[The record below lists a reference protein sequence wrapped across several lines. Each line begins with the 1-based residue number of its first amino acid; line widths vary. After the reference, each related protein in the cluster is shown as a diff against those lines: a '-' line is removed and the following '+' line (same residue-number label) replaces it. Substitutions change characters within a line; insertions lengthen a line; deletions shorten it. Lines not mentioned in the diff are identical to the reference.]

1 MKFMK
6 NHRRLSL
13 FLFIILLLSLGLLYR
28 QVKFNRQAKNQV
40 LTINYHDSRKVH
52 VNLSQVLE
60 DQGLALAYPPGSS
73 YKNKPG
79 LKEVPEVTLHYQVYL
94 KKSLLDQVFKEPAKS
109 QSLYVSLDPSGSFG
123 QDFSLDFSID
133 KSPQFVYEQGG
144 PVHVFIRLKLVPR
157 LKEPEPIKEKS
168 PQHKLDIFFE
178 TAS

>member
-1 MKFMK
+1 MKFIK
-6 NHRRLSL
+6 THRRLSL
-13 FLFIILLLSLGLLYR
+13 FLFIVLLLSLGLLYR
-28 QVKFNRQAKNQV
+28 QVKFNHQAKNQV
-40 LTINYHDSRKVH
+40 LTINYHDSREVH

-60 DQGLALAYPPGSS
+60 AQGLALAYPPGSS

-109 QSLYVSLDPSGSFG
+109 QSLYVSLDPSFG

-144 PVHVFIRLKLVPR
+144 PAHVFIRLKLVPR
-157 LKEPEPIKEKS
+157 LKEPEPIKEES
-168 PQHKLDIFFE
+168 PQHTLDISFKTGSLF
-178 TAS
+178 

>member
-28 QVKFNRQAKNQV
+28 QVKFNHQAKNQV
-40 LTINYHDSRKVH
+40 LTINYHDSRRVH

-60 DQGLALAYPPGSS
+60 DQGLALAYPPGSL

-79 LKEVPEVTLHYQVYL
+79 LKEVPEATLHYQVYL
-94 KKSLLDQVFKEPAKS
+94 KKSLLDQVFKEPSKS
-109 QSLYVSLDPSGSFG
+109 QSLYVSLDPSFG

-144 PVHVFIRLKLVPR
+144 PAHVFIRLKLVPR
-157 LKEPEPIKEKS
+157 LKEPEPIKEES
-168 PQHKLDIFFE
+168 PQHALDISFK
-178 TAS
+178 TGS

>member
-1 MKFMK
+1 MKLIK
-6 NHRRLSL
+6 THRRLSL
-13 FLFIILLLSLGLLYR
+13 FLFIVLLLSLGLLYR
-28 QVKFNRQAKNQV
+28 QVKFNRQAKNRV

-73 YKNKPG
+73 YENKPG
-79 LKEVPEVTLHYQVYL
+79 LKEVPEATLHYQVYL
-94 KKSLLDQVFKEPAKS
+94 KKSLLDQVFKESAKN
-109 QSLYVSLDPSGSFG
+109 QSLYVSLDPSGTFG

-144 PVHVFIRLKLVPR
+144 PAHVFIRLKLVPI
-157 LKEPEPIKEKS
+157 LKQPGPIKEKS
-168 PQHKLDIFFE
+168 PQHTLDIFFQ